1 MKCSEAWILAV
12 GLGAM
17 NLAGVG
23 LVAVNFMGG
32 CAASKQETRV
42 EPQAAP
48 VQQSVGVPPETYD
61 QLQLFFQRRAS
72 PLQYRCYT
80 SVLERTGGK
89 MIDGDLGLSMVILPG
104 GKANEVKI
112 TRSTLNSPD
121 IEKCVLDEL
130 RSWVWPDVPAPAPY
144 APSIL
149 FKSAF

>member
-1 MKCSEAWILAV
+1 MKRSAAWIVAV
-12 GLGAM
+12 GLGAT
-17 NLAGVG
+17 NLA
-23 LVAVNFMGG
+23 G
-32 CAASKQETRV
+32 CAASKQEMRA

-48 VQQSVGVPPETYD
+48 VQPQAVSIPPETYD